1 MRAQVRTITSCLAGL
16 MLLVTS
22 TIQAQTPA
30 NFSAIGNI
38 QTKVPVLQVEVA
50 NPTDINVGKTAA
62 FVVVV
67 KNVGDTL
74 AEGVVVRT
82 TLPAT
87 VDFERASI
95 KPEAVEEG
103 AVRFYLGDLKANS
116 QKQITLNLLPTKK
129 GPVDLDTR
137 VSFSTSTQSSMRV
150 RESKLKIAIYGPE
163 QAIFG
168 KNVIY
173 KLVVTNKGD
182 GPAENVNIMPN
193 VPESLMAD
201 ENAGR
206 ALTIG
211 TLPAGQSRELTYNV
225 GAIAQGTVDLA
236 FSAID
241 ANGNKS
247 DVKTALQI
255 LRPML
260 KVDIAG
266 PTLRYLNRT
275 GNFEIR
281 VSNPG
286 DAPATN
292 VQVVAAVPPGLRI
305 NAIAKA
311 AKYDRDANTL
321 TWMVPSI
328 NAGGRVVLPMK
339 ATATQIGEQV
349 QTVVAMNKIGLSANA
364 EVTTQVISRPNI
376 WATVVNDEP
385 ATEIYQPTT
394 ITVLVGNRGS
404 NIAENVAIT
413 VDLPEGLEAMPA
425 DEIQS
430 EGNKLRFEPITL
442 AIGEQRELTF
452 QALARNAGEHTVRVS
467 FQSEVMSRPLNAEGI
482 AFVYDDKAT
491 AEVAERPTPAVPAP
505 TPELG
510 PTPAAAPSTELEPDQ
525 GSALAPAQQLEL
537 PTPAVGEFS
546 TLDLIPG

>member
-16 MLLVTS
+16 VLLVTS
-22 TIQAQTPA
+22 TLQAQTPA
-30 NFSAIGNI
+30 NYSAIGNI

-74 AEGVVVRT
+74 AEGVLVRT
-82 TLPAT
+82 TLPKT

-103 AVRFYLGDLKANS
+103 GVRFYLGDIKANS
-116 QKQITLNLLPTKK
+116 QKQITLSLLPTKK
-129 GPVDLDTR
+129 GPVDLGTR

-150 RESKLKIAIYGPE
+150 RESKLKMAIYGPE
-163 QAIFG
+163 QAIYG

-182 GPAENVNIMPN
+182 GPAENVNIVPN
-193 VPESLMAD
+193 VPESLMVD

-211 TLPAGQSRELTYNV
+211 TLPAGQSREMTYSV

-236 FSAID
+236 FAAVD

-247 DVKTALQI
+247 DVKTNLQI

-275 GNFEIR
+275 GNYEIR

-292 VQVVAAVPPGLRI
+292 IQVVAAVPSGLRI
-305 NAIAKA
+305 TAIAKA
-311 AKYDRDANTL
+311 AKYDRDSGTL
-321 TWMVPSI
+321 TWIVPSI

-339 ATATQIGEQV
+339 AIATQVGEQV
-349 QTVVAMNKIGLSANA
+349 QTVVAMNKIGLSANTEA
-364 EVTTQVISRPNI
+364 TTQVISRPNI

-385 ATEIYQPTT
+385 ATEIYQPTS

-404 NIAENVAIT
+404 NVAENVAVT
-413 VDLPEGLEAMPA
+413 VKLPEGLEAMPS
-425 DEIQS
+425 DEIQTD
-430 EGNKLRFEPITL
+430 GNTLTFEPITL
-442 AIGEQRELTF
+442 GIREQRELTF
-452 QALARNAGEHTVRVS
+452 QALARNAGEHTVRVL

-482 AFVYDDKAT
+482 AFVYDDKET
-491 AEVAERPTPAVPAP
+491 AEVAERQTPAVPTS

-510 PTPAAAPSTELEPDQ
+510 PTPAVAPSTEFEPAQDSANAPALEP
-525 GSALAPAQQLEL
+525 EL
-537 PTPAVGEFS
+537 PTPAVGDFS